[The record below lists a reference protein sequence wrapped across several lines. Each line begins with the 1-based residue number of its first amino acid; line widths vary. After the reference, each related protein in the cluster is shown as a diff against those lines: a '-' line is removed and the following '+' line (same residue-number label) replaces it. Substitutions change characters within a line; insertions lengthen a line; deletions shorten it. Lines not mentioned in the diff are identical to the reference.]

1 MALCLLRYIFEV
13 NIQVLSTLNF
23 LFFPCTIFISV
34 TPIMFPSLII
44 DNLFLFYFK
53 SYLNKSF
60 FFNAKKTQTSLTE
73 FQQKKFTIST
83 IIFTNNYISKLISA
97 IVLGDIIRIL
107 FCFSPNTLRKL
118 ENLINIIS
126 YANSNLQVAH

>member
-34 TPIMFPSLII
+34 TPFMFPSLII

-60 FFNAKKTQTSLTE
+60 FLNAKKTQTSLTE
-73 FQQKKFTIST
+73 FQQKKCTIST

-107 FCFSPNTLRKL
+107 FCSSPNTFP
-118 ENLINIIS
+118 ENVIYINS